1 MTRFR
6 EGARLAFF
14 ACLVPMFLVSGCLLD
29 RSALGCPVGTV
40 WGGGDA
46 GCIPSVDGD
55 IPDAFMLGDGDVPD
69 AFMPDTDSGPDM
81 PDAGTDAAVDPDGG
95 TDAGSDAA
103 VDPDGGT
110 DAGTDAGRPDGG
122 GFNSCSDETG
132 ICLRFENTAGSPS
145 VTGWMINII
154 WTRSAA
160 SGGGIIDE
168 GWVSE
173 TCMGGIRRDG
183 PFATECRFNMPV
195 RPADATADLA
205 LVYLYPVYAG
215 FVPACSSSSC
225 PNYPGGYTIWKDM
238 ATQTLSTESR
248 SGTPAGTLFV
258 LRTAL

>member
-1 MTRFR
+1 
-6 EGARLAFF
+6 
-14 ACLVPMFLVSGCLLD
+14 MFLSGCLLD
-29 RSALGCPVGTV
+29 RSVLGCPVGTMR
-40 WGGGDA
+40 GEGEA
-46 GCIPSVDGD
+46 GCIPQIDGD
-55 IPDAFMLGDGDVPD
+55 VPDAFVPEDGNVPD
-69 AFMPDTDSGPDM
+69 AFMPDTDSGPDI
-81 PDAGTDAAVDPDGG
+81 PDAGTDAAVDPDAGS
-95 TDAGSDAA
+95 DAGTDAA
-103 VDPDGGT
+103 VDPD
-110 DAGTDAGRPDGG
+110 AGSDAGRPDAG
-122 GFNSCSDETG
+122 GFNSCSDELG
-132 ICLRFENTAGSPS
+132 ICLRFENAAGSPS

-160 SGGGIIDE
+160 AGGGVIDT

-183 PFATECRFNMPV
+183 AFTTECRFNMPA

-238 ATQTLSTESR
+238 AVQTHSSESR

-258 LRTAL
+258 LRTAI